1 MFNDFF
7 RLIEKN
13 ILRFLDIEYFFSIPV
28 KDFTNN
34 IDCKKFIVKEIDYND
49 LDNFKLFFK
58 ERGISYKKTILK
70 YLDNKDEFVCL
81 IVKDLNT
88 NNVVYSCCIRN
99 KTFFEPKINKL
110 IELKN
115 NEVFFTD
122 AHCIKEFRKQGL
134 HSIMMRN
141 RIRYCYDNDINK
153 AYIVIQAFNKPAIK
167 LGKKLNYNFIE
178 YFIKYNSGSI
188 SYYFKRLINK
198 IILKGQK

>member
-1 MFNDFF
+1 MLDS
-7 RLIEKN
+7 LLKIIKKN
-13 ILRFLDIEYFFSIPV
+13 ILRIFDIEYFFSIPV
-28 KDFTNN
+28 KDFQNN
-34 IDCKKFIVKEIDYND
+34 IDCKKFLVKKIDYND
-49 LDNFKLFFK
+49 LDNFKLFFN
-58 ERGISYKKTILK
+58 ERGINYKKTILK

-88 NNVVYSCCIRN
+88 NNVVYSCCIRK
-99 KTFFEPKINKL
+99 KTFFEPKINKR

-134 HSIMMRN
+134 HSSMMKN
-141 RIRYCYDNDINK
+141 RISYCYDNDIYK

-198 IILKGQK
+198 IILKDQK